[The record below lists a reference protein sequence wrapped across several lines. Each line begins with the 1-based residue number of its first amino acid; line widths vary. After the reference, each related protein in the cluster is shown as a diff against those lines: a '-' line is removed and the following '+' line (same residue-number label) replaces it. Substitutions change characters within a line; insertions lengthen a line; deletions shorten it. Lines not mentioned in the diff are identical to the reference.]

1 MYEMIDLFSGIGG
14 LRMGF
19 ETTGRV
25 RNVLSCEIDPYARK
39 TYETNFKE
47 VPFED
52 IRELKS
58 EDIPTYDILAAGF
71 PCQAFSI
78 SGKRRGFED
87 TRGTLFF
94 EVARIIRDT
103 QPKAFL
109 LENVQGLTNHDGG
122 RTFEVIISTL
132 KELEYSVHFKL
143 LSAMDFGLPQ
153 KRTRIFIVG
162 FRKDIDD
169 SNFKFPEG
177 FPLELK
183 MGDLKETEEVSNQF
197 YLSERAWNTLK
208 AHRARH
214 EAKGNG
220 FGYEIIPDDGIANT
234 LVVGGMGRERNLLVD
249 ENLTDW
255 VVKNKN
261 KGELNKEYIRYMT
274 PRECARLQG
283 FPDSFEIPCSITQS
297 YKQFGNSVAIPVIR
311 SIANEILSAL

>member
-1 MYEMIDLFSGIGG
+1 MIDLFSGIGG
-14 LRMGF
+14 VRLGF
-19 ETTGRV
+19 ESTNQVKT
-25 RNVLSCEIDPYARK
+25 VLSCEIDSYARK
-39 TYETNFKE
+39 TYITNFNDI
-47 VPFED
+47 PFED
-52 IRELKS
+52 ITKLESK
-58 EDIPTYDILAAGF
+58 DIPPYDILTAGF

-78 SGKRRGFED
+78 SGKRKGFED

-94 EVARIIRDT
+94 DVARIIRDT

-109 LENVQGLTNHDGG
+109 LENVKGLTNHDKG
-122 RTFEVIISTL
+122 RTFEVIIETL

-143 LSAMDFGLPQ
+143 ISALDFNLPQ

-162 FRKDIDD
+162 FRKDVDD
-169 SNFKFPEG
+169 SLFQFPKEQ
-177 FPLELK
+177 ELTLRW
-183 MGDLKETEEVSNQF
+183 GGLKEKEEVSNQF
-197 YLSERAWNTLK
+197 YLSQKAWNTLK

-214 EAKGNG
+214 EEKGNG

-234 LVVGGMGRERNLLVD
+234 LVVGGMGRERNLVVD

-283 FPDSFEIPCSITQS
+283 FPNTFKIPCSITQS
-297 YKQFGNSVAIPVIR
+297 YKQFGNSVAVPVIKE
-311 SIANEILSAL
+311 IAKEIIKIL